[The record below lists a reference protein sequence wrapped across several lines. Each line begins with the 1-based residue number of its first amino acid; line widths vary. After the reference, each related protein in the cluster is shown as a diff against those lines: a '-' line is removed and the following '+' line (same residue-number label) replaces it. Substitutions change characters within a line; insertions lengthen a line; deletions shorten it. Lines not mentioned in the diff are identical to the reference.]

1 MFLHYPFFL
10 TSHWMKN
17 PIHFGIQSS
26 PNTISVKE
34 QCFFSIE
41 FFLKLKAPMAF
52 VCGPHR
58 AALTVVVTSIKG
70 HSLLECK
77 STMLLMSSVH
87 LPAVLV
93 NICNSTTRNT
103 SGTGQALKNER
114 CFMVFFFLISVY
126 VNNKI
131 LCPKWNV
138 FVKIH
143 FSWIFFTR
151 VKVWWKS
158 LCL

>member
-1 MFLHYPFFL
+1 ML
-10 TSHWMKN
+10 W
-17 PIHFGIQSS
+17 
-26 PNTISVKE
+26 
-34 QCFFSIE
+34 FFSIE

-58 AALTVVVTSIKG
+58 AAFTVVVTSIKG

-77 STMLLMSSVH
+77 STMLLMSSLH

-93 NICNSTTRNT
+93 NICNSTTGNT
-103 SGTGQALKNER
+103 SGTGQVLKNER
-114 CFMVFFFLISVY
+114 CFIVFFLISVY
-126 VNNKI
+126 MNNKT

-151 VKVWWKS
+151 VKKFDGKV
-158 LCL
+158 CLQFWVLYIDINSSTNIKVTRQE